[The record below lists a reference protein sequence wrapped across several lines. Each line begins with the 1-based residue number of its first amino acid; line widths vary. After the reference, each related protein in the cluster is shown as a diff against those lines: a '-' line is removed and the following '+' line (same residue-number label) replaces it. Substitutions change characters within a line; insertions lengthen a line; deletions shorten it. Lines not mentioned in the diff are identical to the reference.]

1 MNPDRGRPSK
11 AFPQC
16 KRPQH
21 PLQSPVRVLL
31 YYSGIKPPTVTI
43 SLRKH
48 QERILDRMLT
58 YNKGQIIVPTGGG
71 KTLTMIL
78 DTQRRHD
85 VINNGTT
92 TVVVAPRILL
102 AEQLCSEFMEVLD
115 PNNSDP
121 YLHVMHVHSGETHYT
136 STSNA
141 YQIHLYAN
149 CARACGEIVIIF
161 TSYNS
166 LHRIQEADIEVNA
179 IYFDEAHNSVKK
191 NFFPATEFF
200 AENADRCYFYTAT
213 PKHSLTPNKPGMNWS
228 VYGQVLENVPAPEL
242 VQQGYIL
249 PPKVVVKKLDVIKGR
264 KVMYAEDGDN
274 LIETID
280 DNEVDKI
287 LICARSTKQIMGLI
301 SQSNFVADLV
311 ERDYHWMMITS
322 KTGAIID
329 GKKVDREKFFE
340 TLNKWG
346 KESDRKFV
354 VIHHS
359 ILSEGINVNGL
370 EAVIFMRNMDY
381 IGISQSIG
389 RVIRLGAESKTF
401 GLVCIPTY
409 DSVGISTAKKVQAV
423 VDVVFN
429 QGQPAISEIR
439 R

>member
-1 MNPDRGRPSK
+1 M
-11 AFPQC
+11 
-16 KRPQH
+16 
-21 PLQSPVRVLL
+21 
-31 YYSGIKPPTVTI
+31 TI

-48 QERILDRMLT
+48 QQRILDRMLA
-58 YNKGQIIVPTGGG
+58 YEKGQIIVPTGGG

-115 PNNSDP
+115 SNNSDP

-136 STSNA
+136 STTNA
-141 YQIHLYAN
+141 EKIHLYAN
-149 CARACGEIVIIF
+149 CARACGENVIIF

-166 LHRIQEADIEVNA
+166 LHRIQEADIEVNT

-200 AENADRCYFYTAT
+200 LENADRAYCYTAT

-242 VQQGYIL
+242 VEQGYIL

-301 SQSNFVADLV
+301 SQSNFVADLI

>member
-1 MNPDRGRPSK
+1 M
-11 AFPQC
+11 
-16 KRPQH
+16 
-21 PLQSPVRVLL
+21 
-31 YYSGIKPPTVTI
+31 TI

-48 QERILDRMLT
+48 QQRILDRMLT

-136 STSNA
+136 STTNA
-141 YQIHLYAN
+141 EKIHLYAN
-149 CARACGEIVIIF
+149 CARACGENVIIF
-161 TSYNS
+161 TTYNS